1 MAEKLCELI
10 NARSDLIARDDTS
23 FLPLLPRSHLLRI
36 FTGPPVNNHKRN
48 K

>member
-1 MAEKLCELI
+1 MAEKRCELI
-10 NARSDLIARDDTS
+10 NGRSDLIARDDAS
-23 FLPLLPRSHLLRI
+23 FLPRSPLLRI